1 MRQRGFTL
9 TELLVVISIIAM
21 LVGVVL
27 AALTAVRSAD
37 RIVTS
42 RHHLRQI
49 AQWMDQWAAARNDTI
64 VPASF
69 DLRDEEGSTPG
80 ITGGRRFYTLSTSGS
95 ADWADTNIPWQAP
108 LGDPRSDK
116 LSQGTWSDILWVDA
130 AVGERMAI
138 PHIQI
143 YDESPNGNL
152 YADTRWSQ
160 PGRWLYQDDAGDRRN
175 PLRSTGVN
183 TANYPRRL
191 ADFSQTINRPTLL
204 GTNDPPLGMPKPMGA
219 GAWEVDL
226 PGFFAAN
233 NFFEGRSLRD
243 RTNDPML
250 SNIDPRWT
258 TGQIKAP
265 ARAMYLVDSFAGE
278 TIGGA
283 PDEDDYREDTEAA
296 FSTIERRGEVCTQ
309 EADFRYDGQCLML
322 MLDGSTQVQTPWGSL
337 EGLQGGVPDG
347 PGDQSAVPIGRSIR
361 VTNLHRRAPW

>member
-1 MRQRGFTL
+1 MRHRGFTL
-9 TELLVVISIIAM
+9 TELMIVIAIIAM

-27 AALTAVRSAD
+27 SALTAVRSAD

-49 AQWMDQWAAARNDTI
+49 AQWMDQWAAARNDVI

-69 DLRDEEGSTPG
+69 DLLDEEGVGPG
-80 ITGGRRFYTLSTSGS
+80 ITGGHRFYTLSPTG
-95 ADWADTNIPWQAP
+95 DPGWIETNIPWQSPVNDA
-108 LGDPRSDK
+108 RADK
-116 LSQGTWSDILWVDA
+116 LSQGTWADILWVDA

-138 PHIQI
+138 PHIEV
-143 YDESPNGNL
+143 YDETPNGNL

-160 PGRWLYQDDAGDRRN
+160 PGRWLYQDNVGDRRN

-191 ADFSQTINRPTLL
+191 QDYSLTINQPFLL

-243 RTNDPML
+243 RFNDPTL

-258 TGQIKAP
+258 IGQIKSP

-283 PDEDDYREDTEAA
+283 PDEETYREDTEAA
-296 FSTIERRGEVCTQ
+296 FSTIEQRGELCTQ
-309 EADFRYDGQCLML
+309 EADFRYGGQCLML
-322 MLDGSTQVQTPWGSL
+322 MLDGSTKAQTPWGTL
-337 EGLQGGVPDG
+337 EGLQGGVPEG
-347 PGDQSAVPIGRSIR
+347 PGDESNVRTGRAIR
-361 VTNLHRRAPW
+361 VTNLHRRSPW